1 MMKRRH
7 SLHRID
13 NSNSGRRRV
22 ALEQRT
28 LISVRADIP
37 PIDLIDIPA
46 PTGSPTLIQ
55 LVGNLVGNKAGLG
68 FRERQVGAGG
78 GGGVTIGGSSIS
90 D

>member
-1 MMKRRH
+1 MMMRRQ

-55 LVGNLVGNKAGLG
+55 LIGNLVGNKAGLG
-68 FRERQVGAGG
+68 FRERQVVAGG

>member
-1 MMKRRH
+1 MMMRRQ

-13 NSNSGRRRV
+13 NSNSWRRRV

-55 LVGNLVGNKAGLG
+55 LVGNLVGNKAGVG
-68 FRERQVGAGG
+68 FRERQVGAGDG
-78 GGGVTIGGSSIS
+78 AVTVGGSSIS